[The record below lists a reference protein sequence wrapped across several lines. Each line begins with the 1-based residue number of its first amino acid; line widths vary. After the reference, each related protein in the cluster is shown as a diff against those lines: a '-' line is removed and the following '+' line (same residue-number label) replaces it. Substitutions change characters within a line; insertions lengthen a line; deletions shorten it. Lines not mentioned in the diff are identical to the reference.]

1 METKIVN
8 TWLIENNK
16 LVNKN
21 KKVSSI
27 KYKDLELYFLKH
39 NQDMG
44 QDMVSLIIKD
54 KNNIYWDFNIIH
66 FNLNNFENVVLN
78 GEKGMDEIYC
88 QNIYEK
94 LKAFN
99 LEEYFKGKI
108 KNNRYFN
115 MCELRY
121 ILQFHKELYDSA
133 LKAREAVIEKNR
145 KISAAYQKEMELKE
159 QEYRKQIDKNFQE
172 DLKATIEKILE
183 GKYAKSI
190 DLKFYKNNDDE
201 PTIQNC
207 FLYLAEKYDVK
218 IPLATKGFI
227 NNKLESYNF
236 KEEKYF
242 KNDPKSKGSSKIFDY
257 FRELYTK
264 IKKEYE

>member
-21 KKVSSI
+21 KKVSSL

-88 QNIYEK
+88 
-94 LKAFN
+94 
-99 LEEYFKGKI
+99 
-108 KNNRYFN
+108 
-115 MCELRY
+115 
-121 ILQFHKELYDSA
+121 
-133 LKAREAVIEKNR
+133 
-145 KISAAYQKEMELKE
+145 
-159 QEYRKQIDKNFQE
+159 
-172 DLKATIEKILE
+172 
-183 GKYAKSI
+183 
-190 DLKFYKNNDDE
+190 
-201 PTIQNC
+201 
-207 FLYLAEKYDVK
+207 
-218 IPLATKGFI
+218 
-227 NNKLESYNF
+227 
-236 KEEKYF
+236 
-242 KNDPKSKGSSKIFDY
+242 
-257 FRELYTK
+257 
-264 IKKEYE
+264 